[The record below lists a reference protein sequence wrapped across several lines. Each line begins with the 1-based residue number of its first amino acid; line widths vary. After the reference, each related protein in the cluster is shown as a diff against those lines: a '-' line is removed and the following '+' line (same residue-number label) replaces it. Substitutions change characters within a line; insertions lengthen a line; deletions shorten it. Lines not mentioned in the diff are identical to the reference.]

1 MYPEMNLLDYMVI
14 LFLIFLRIAILFS
27 IAAESFYI
35 PTNSKSSK
43 FSISLSTFIILNF
56 FIVAILMFVR
66 WYLVVLMSIFL
77 MISYIEHLFMGLLA
91 KL

>member
-56 FIVAILMFVR
+56 FNNSHPNVCE
-66 WYLVVLMSIFL
+66 VVSCGFN
-77 MISYIEHLFMGLLA
+77 EHFSDD
-91 KL
+91 